1 MLKDGQ
7 LYIAHCDNGN
17 INLIGNMANRH
28 GLIAGA
34 TGTGKT
40 VTLQVLAETFSQ
52 AGVPCFMADMKG
64 DLSGIS
70 QAGRLS
76 GFIEKRMPEFG
87 IENPQFAGCPTRFFD
102 VFGEQGFPM
111 RATVSAMGPQLLARL
126 MELTEVQAGVLNAV
140 FRIADDNNL
149 LLIDLK
155 DLKLMLDFV
164 GKNAAKFT
172 TEYGNIA
179 PASIGAIQRAI
190 LQIESEGGDQFFGEQ
205 GFPMRATVSAMGP
218 QLLARLMELT
228 EVQAGVLNAVFR
240 IADDNNLLLI
250 DLKDLKLMLDF
261 VGKNAAKFTTEY
273 GNIAPAS
280 IGAIQRS
287 VLQIESEG
295 GDKFFGEPAFD
306 VEDLFAVE
314 NGRGVMNVLAADK
327 LMLNPKLYSTYL
339 LWLMTELYA
348 KLPEVGD
355 LDLPKFVFF
364 FDEAHMLFDG
374 TSKALVDKIE
384 QVIRLIRSKGVGIY
398 FITQVPSDVPVN
410 VLAQLSNRVQ
420 HALRAYTP
428 QDQKAVR
435 AAAQTFRANPA
446 FKTEDAILDLGTG
459 EALVSF
465 LDEKGAP
472 SVVERAKIL
481 FPLSQI
487 GAITPGQRMDIQA
500 AAPAKLKE
508 YEKFFDRESAYEV
521 LTEVN
526 QKVEEEKEKERK
538 ALEKEKEAKAKEKEK
553 KASGKAKKG
562 GIGRTILGTMIAAAA
577 TSFARSA
584 GTSIAKSL
592 GGSKKS
598 TTTKKSTS
606 TSKSSSGSI
615 LGDVV
620 KKATKTAA
628 NTATRKVTTEILKSI
643 LK

>member
-17 INLIGNMANRH
+17 INLIGKMANRH

-179 PASIGAIQRAI
+179 PASIGAIQR
-190 LQIESEGGDQFFGEQ
+190 
-205 GFPMRATVSAMGP
+205 
-218 QLLARLMELT
+218 
-228 EVQAGVLNAVFR
+228 
-240 IADDNNLLLI
+240 
-250 DLKDLKLMLDF
+250 
-261 VGKNAAKFTTEY
+261 
-273 GNIAPAS
+273 
-280 IGAIQRS
+280 S

-348 KLPEVGD
+348 KLQEVGD

-598 TTTKKSTS
+598 TTKKSSGSTTKKSTS